1 MRHADVVETARG
13 GGFDGGHQRRF
24 VGACGA
30 DADWTGLGG

>member
-24 VGACGA
+24 VGARGA
-30 DADWTGLGG
+30 DADWTGSSG